1 MSKKFI
7 LENIEYD
14 SENLTPE
21 GKARIVLLKYCN
33 QKITE
38 LHNMHALLP
47 RAKVSYMDSLKK
59 EILAQKSG
67 FLFEQD

>member
-7 LENIEYD
+7 LDDKEYD
-14 SENLTPE
+14 TESLTAE

-33 QKITE
+33 QKIKE
-38 LHNMHALLP
+38 LHNMHALLQ
-47 RAKVSYMDSLKK
+47 RAKISYMDSLKK
-59 EILAQKSG
+59 EILSQKSG